1 LSFVRF
7 QLVCSPYYP
16 SLLFRGAISVGQ
28 LAEFIEEKP
37 IAVIKYLMTD
47 LGVMA
52 SITQNLDRATS
63 AAVVEGFGWIVG
75 GDDDEYEDDED
86 DE

>member
-1 LSFVRF
+1 LSFVRS

-16 SLLFRGAISVGQ
+16 FLFFRGPISVGQ
-28 LAEFIEEKP
+28 LAELIEEKP
-37 IAVIKYLMTD
+37 VVVIKFLMTD

-52 SITQNLDRATS
+52 SITQNLDQATS

-75 GDDDEYEDDED
+75 GADDEYEDDED

>member
-1 LSFVRF
+1 
-7 QLVCSPYYP
+7 
-16 SLLFRGAISVGQ
+16 
-28 LAEFIEEKP
+28 
-37 IAVIKYLMTD
+37 MTD

-52 SITQNLDRATS
+52 SITQNLDHATS

-86 DE
+86 E